1 MTKNV
6 FLLFTMEASV
16 QSQGE
21 RNYFHLD
28 NLLAYSVR
36 YYFASIR
43 FQVPC
48 HMYHVSGCKYSV
60 ARIRLQVKITT
71 IWLQALGYKYQFEI
85 LGCKY
90 LVQASIVLEPLWNIT
105 LEEIT
110 RHQLVS
116 QKYCD

>member
-48 HMYHVSGCKYSV
+48 HMYHVSGCKYWVES
-60 ARIRLQVKITT
+60 
-71 IWLQALGYKYQFEI
+71 IWLQVSGYKYQVVSFRFQVS
-85 LGCKY
+85 GCKY
-90 LVQASIVLEPLWNIT
+90 
-105 LEEIT
+105 
-110 RHQLVS
+110 
-116 QKYCD
+116 